1 MLRALR
7 VELSKAARQRL
18 LLAGWAAMAVL
29 VGLFAWGMWQHPLRP
44 RLPGTTGGEFVVG
57 GKINTAPL
65 LAYMLLGFPVAPT
78 LLLPMLL
85 AVFTGGLLAGE
96 RQLGTLRVLLARPVT
111 RLALLVAKLLT
122 AWVYAV
128 VLAAFLGIFSLVLG
142 YLLFGPGDLTPFPK
156 GGQFVIFPH
165 LQALGRLTLGYGL
178 TAVALTAVASLGLLF
193 SSLCDNP
200 LTAAGLTVAF
210 LFISG
215 ALQVFPYFQSW
226 EPHLLTTHLSV
237 GTYAFARQV
246 PWREVGVAFAH
257 LGGYSLLVA
266 ALAAVVFW
274 RRDVL
279 C

>member
-7 VELSKAARQRL
+7 VELSKAVRQRL
-18 LLAGWAAMAVL
+18 LLANWAALAVL
-29 VGLFAWGMWQHPLRP
+29 VALFAWGMWQHPIRP
-44 RLPGTTGGEFVVG
+44 RMPGTTGGEFVVG

-65 LAYMLLGFPVAPT
+65 LAYMLLGIPVAPT

-85 AVFTGGLLAGE
+85 AVFAGGLLAGE
-96 RQLGTLRVLLARPVT
+96 RQAGTLRVLLARPVT
-111 RLALLVAKLLT
+111 RLALLSAKLLT
-122 AWVYAV
+122 AWIYAGG
-128 VLAAFLGIFSLVLG
+128 LAAFLGIFSVALG
-142 YLLFGPGDLTPFPK
+142 YLLFGPGDLTPLPQ

-165 LQALGRLTLGYGL
+165 LQALERLALGYGL
-178 TAVALTAVASLGLLF
+178 TAVALTAVASLGVLF

-226 EPHLLTTHLSV
+226 EPHLLTTHLNV
-237 GTYAFARQV
+237 GTHAFARQV

-257 LGGYSLLVA
+257 LGGYSLLAATLA
-266 ALAAVVFW
+266 ALVFW